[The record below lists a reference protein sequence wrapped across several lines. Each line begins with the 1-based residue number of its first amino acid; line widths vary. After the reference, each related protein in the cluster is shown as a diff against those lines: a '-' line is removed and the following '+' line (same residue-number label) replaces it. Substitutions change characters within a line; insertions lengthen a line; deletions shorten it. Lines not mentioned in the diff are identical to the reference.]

1 MIDILYRLCY
11 NDGRKSKRGDY
22 NMNKNDLDLI
32 DYAIY
37 FATKAHTGQKR
48 KSEPEVDMIFH
59 PFTVGMILQRAGAN
73 TNTVIAGILHDVI
86 EDTIFNLEDV
96 QNEFGKEI
104 AQTVFEVSENKDL
117 HWKERKIDA
126 INKIK
131 TASLEGKLVECADK
145 IHNLETLYALL
156 QERGEKIWDTFNKPK
171 EEQKWYYTNMY
182 QAVIENTKE
191 ENPLFD
197 RYKEILNKIFK
208 TR

>member
-1 MIDILYRLCY
+1 MAAEKPKEVIT
-11 NDGRKSKRGDY
+11 
-22 NMNKNDLDLI
+22 NMNKDYLDLI

-59 PFTVGMILQRAGAN
+59 PFTVGMILQRADAN
-73 TNTVIAGILHDVI
+73 TNTVIAGILHDVV
-86 EDTIFNLEDV
+86 EDTNFKLEDI
-96 QNEFGKEI
+96 QQEFGKEI
-104 AQTVFEVSENKDL
+104 AQIVFEVSENKVL
-117 HWKERKIDA
+117 PWKERKIDA

-156 QERGEKIWDTFNKPK
+156 KERGEEIWDTFNKPK
-171 EEQKWYYTNMY
+171 EEQQWYYTVMY

-197 RYKEILNKIFK
+197 RYKEILNKIF
-208 TR
+208 